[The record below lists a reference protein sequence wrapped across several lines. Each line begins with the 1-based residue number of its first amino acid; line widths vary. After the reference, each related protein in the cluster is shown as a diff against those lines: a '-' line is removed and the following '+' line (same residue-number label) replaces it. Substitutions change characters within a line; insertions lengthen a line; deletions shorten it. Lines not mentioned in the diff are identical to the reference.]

1 MNLRRITIAAAATA
15 LAVTGMLTGCSS
27 AQSAD
32 AADTL
37 TLGWVVDPCWSQ
49 VPVAEKLGY
58 FADSGVNIKV
68 VPFPT
73 GAAALE
79 ALAGGAVDV
88 ANGGDVPTS
97 AAALKNPN
105 LRIIADGSRWAE
117 GRFVARRS
125 AGITSI
131 PDLAGRK
138 IAVPLG
144 SSAHYFATKFLG
156 EADVEAELVQTG
168 PAEIPT
174 AIGNRSVDV
183 VAVFQPA
190 LAKAVAEVGD
200 DAVELQGPEKYS
212 QHSLYLTNADTL
224 DSHQAALSKFLA
236 AVKKA
241 DAPLTD
247 RDPEALA
254 AVAEATGL
262 DQQLIDGVAAE
273 FEFST
278 QLGPELPADLADRA
292 RWAQSVGRVPQDAQ
306 IPDYDTIIVRGP
318 LEGDTQ

>member
-1 MNLRRITIAAAATA
+1 MNLRRFTA
-15 LAVTGMLTGCSS
+15 MTVAVLTMLGALVGCSRAES
-27 AQSAD
+27 AE

-37 TLGWVVDPCWSQ
+37 TVGWVVDPCWSQ

-131 PDLAGRK
+131 PDLSGRT

-144 SSAHYFATKFLG
+144 SSAHYFATKFLDQAG
-156 EADVEAELVQTG
+156 VDAQLVQTG

-174 AIGNRSVDV
+174 ALGNGSVDA

-190 LAKAVAEVGD
+190 LAKAVAALGD

-224 DSHQAALSKFLA
+224 ATKQAALTSFLA

-241 DAPLTD
+241 DAPLTNG
-247 RDPEALA
+247 DPAALA
-254 AVAEATGL
+254 AVAESTALHG
-262 DQQLIDGVAAE
+262 DLIANVAGE
-273 FEFST
+273 FQFKT
-278 QLGPELPADLADRA
+278 ALGPELAGDLADRA
-292 RWAQSVGRVPQDAQ
+292 RWAQGTGRVPADAQ
-306 IPDYDTIIVRGP
+306 IPDYDAIIVRAP
-318 LEGDTQ
+318 LEGTAQ

>member
-1 MNLRRITIAAAATA
+1 MNLRRFTATTVTVVAMLGA
-15 LAVTGMLTGCSS
+15 LVGCSRAES
-27 AQSAD
+27 AE

-37 TLGWVVDPCWSQ
+37 TVGWVVDPCWSQ

-131 PDLAGRK
+131 PDLSGRT

-144 SSAHYFATKFLG
+144 SSAHYFATKFLNQAG
-156 EADVEAELVQTG
+156 VDAQLVQTG

-174 AIGNRSVDV
+174 ALGNGSVDA

-190 LAKAVAEVGD
+190 LAKSVAALGD

-224 DSHQAALSKFLA
+224 STKQAALTSFLA

-241 DAPLTD
+241 DAPLTNGE
-247 RDPEALA
+247 PAALT
-254 AVAEATGL
+254 AVAESTGL
-262 DQQLIDGVAAE
+262 DGGLIENVAGE
-273 FEFST
+273 FQFRT
-278 QLGPELPADLADRA
+278 ALGPELAGDLADRA
-292 RWAQSVGRVPQDAQ
+292 RWAQGIGRVPADAQ
-306 IPDYDTIIVRGP
+306 IPDYDAIIVRAP